1 MIYLIGGAP
10 RVGKTTLAKMI
21 MVRKQI
27 PFLCTDLVR
36 DAINEAFPNLNI
48 TSSEWKERAKNFEP
62 VFKSLI
68 KNSKASFTDFVVEG
82 DIFFPAQVD
91 GLKDKDVKCCYLGI
105 GQNGEQKDIPEWVI
119 SRSEELKEECSKYA
133 IAYFDVSKD
142 REAQLE
148 RAYSELIGA

>member
-36 DAINEAFPNLNI
+36 DSICEAFPKLNI
-48 TSSEWKERAKNFEP
+48 IDSDWKKRSKNFEP
-62 VFKSLI
+62 VFKALVEYSR
-68 KNSKASFTDFVVEG
+68 SSFIDFVIEG
-82 DIFFPAQVD
+82 DIFFPSQVAE
-91 GLKDKDVKCCYLGI
+91 LKDKDVRCCYLGI
-105 GQNGEQKDIPEWVI
+105 SQTDSNLPEWVI
-119 SRSEELKEECSKYA
+119 SRSEEFKKECDRHA
-133 IAYFDVSKD
+133 ITYIDVSKN

-148 RAYSELIGA
+148 KAYLELIPFA